1 VLGYITHFL
10 QKRVL
15 PDLQSLVIVLLKA
28 VLANVT
34 ALITQ
39 PISQPQGGLGPSFR
53 SETNLR
59 SNSVGQNKPQDPAS
73 IPLPNAV
80 DTSDLPIDEIEAMRS
95 REITAKAVSGIL
107 LVLLKW
113 FKVSRRSTIR
123 CWRNMLTRIDVLKFE
138 YFTQLL
144 LDSNYLPLVLKLFA
158 HQEIDKVV
166 DSKTDR
172 DEMR

>member
-1 VLGYITHFL
+1 
-10 QKRVL
+10 L

-39 PISQPQGGLGPSFR
+39 PVGQGQNGLGQGFR

-59 SNSVGQNKPQDPAS
+59 SNSVGQNRDPAS
-73 IPLPNAV
+73 VPLPNSV
-80 DTSDLPIDEIEAMRS
+80 ETSDLPIDEIEAMRS

-113 FKVSRRSTIR
+113 FKVSRR
-123 CWRNMLTRIDVLKFE
+123 LAPL
-138 YFTQLL
+138 YFRTL
-144 LDSNYLPLVLKLFA
+144 
-158 HQEIDKVV
+158 
-166 DSKTDR
+166 
-172 DEMR
+172 

>member
-1 VLGYITHFL
+1 
-10 QKRVL
+10 L
-15 PDLQSLVIVLLKA
+15 PHLQSLVIVLLKA

-39 PISQPQGGLGPSFR
+39 PGNGQQGGLGPGYR
-53 SETNLR
+53 SEVNLR
-59 SNSVGQNKPQDPAS
+59 ANNGSGQPQNRQQDPAN
-73 IPLPNAV
+73 IPLPNTV
-80 DTSDLPIDEIEAMRS
+80 DPADLPIDEVEALRS

-107 LVLLKW
+107 LILLKW
-113 FKVSRRSTIR
+113 FKVSRELHNLSSRNVTDIYTID
-123 CWRNMLTRIDVLKFE
+123 ILKFE